1 MNLPPEPSN
10 ERRAVPRHIRD
21 GEHRD
26 LEDTL
31 AEKVE
36 MPRRRPGLWILLALA
51 AVAVGAWI
59 ALHGGAGSVH

>member
-1 MNLPPEPSN
+1 MNLPSEPSN

-26 LEDTL
+26 LEDTI

-51 AVAVGAWI
+51 AVVVGAWV
-59 ALHGGAGSVH
+59 ALHGGAVSGH